1 MQYIK
6 INEYKYF
13 ALYENPKTGVKEA
26 FLYTDLN
33 NRKPEKIKMVGGKAN
48 RNRSVYK
55 LEEIE

>member
-33 NRKPEKIKMVGGKAN
+33 NKRPKMIETKGGNAN
-48 RNRSVYK
+48 RNRSIYK
-55 LEEIE
+55 VEEIE

>member
-33 NRKPEKIKMVGGKAN
+33 NKRPEKIETKGGNAN
-48 RNRSVYK
+48 RNRSVLK
-55 LEEIE
+55 VEEVK